1 MVMGLQLSTSEG
13 AGVSVSGSPS
23 ADGGSEGVASRAG
36 GPGRR
41 MLNPQEQLES
51 GIFREERG

>member
-1 MVMGLQLSTSEG
+1 MGLQLSTSEG

-23 ADGGSEGVASRAG
+23 ADGGSEGVALRAG

-41 MLNPQEQLES
+41 MLSPQEQLES

>member
-1 MVMGLQLSTSEG
+1 MGLQLSTSES

-23 ADGGSEGVASRAG
+23 GDGGSEGVASRAG

-41 MLNPQEQLES
+41 MLSPRELLGS